1 MALCLH
7 LKLSNGQWI
16 NLPYPKGCL
25 NNMFLIVGHPV
36 AVAAEATVAVEEE
49 VVALEEATSIQI
61 HMLECLQKSQL
72 S

>member
-1 MALCLH
+1 
-7 LKLSNGQWI
+7 
-16 NLPYPKGCL
+16 
-25 NNMFLIVGHPV
+25 MFLIVGHPEAA
-36 AVAAEATVAVEEE
+36 AVAAAEED

>member
-1 MALCLH
+1 
-7 LKLSNGQWI
+7 
-16 NLPYPKGCL
+16 
-25 NNMFLIVGHPV
+25 MFPIVGHREAEAA
-36 AVAAEATVAVEEE
+36 AVAAAEED

>member
-16 NLPYPKGCL
+16 NLPNPKGFL
-25 NNMFLIVGHPV
+25 NNMFLIVGHPE
-36 AVAAEATVAVEEE
+36 AAAEED

>member
-16 NLPYPKGCL
+16 NLPNPKGCL
-25 NNMFLIVGHPV
+25 NNMFPIVGHREAEAA
-36 AVAAEATVAVEEE
+36 AVAAAEED